1 MRVRPLATLLAR
13 SVVLLMVLA
22 GMNHTTLAAW
32 EELVTN
38 GGFESGTSG
47 WTMKNLSLQTSNVYE
62 GSQAAQMTPG
72 TYYYQGYQYIT
83 INEGDELIGFAAM
96 ASDGIVGSA
105 SVSLRFLDSGGNLI
119 STASLGSL
127 TGTNPYTFN
136 TTGGIFAPIGTT
148 KVMVRVGALGVQGGT
163 YYVDAISLQRRTPDD
178 GTQVLINGS
187 FDGNTYGWDPK
198 HATYQT
204 TTVMDGVGALQLT
217 SGTFY
222 KFFYQNITSAPGKV
236 YKASAY
242 IKADNITGSAGIQIR
257 FRDAGGNDI
266 TTNSIGYETGTTNWN
281 FHETAELTAPPG
293 TATLH
298 VRGTIG
304 TNAGGTGY
312 FDRISVLDVT
322 PQSGPQI
329 VFFDQQN
336 TQQLTNGSFESGF
349 SDWTQTHAQLQT
361 THVYD
366 GSQAIQIASST
377 YYKQSWHRQPAQPGE
392 VYSASIMAA
401 CSNITAT
408 ASVNLRFR
416 DAALNVIGGAGMGS
430 LTGDRL
436 YRQYTASN
444 VRAPA
449 NTAYVELHLATATGT
464 NGGYA
469 YFDQASL
476 LKNDGLPITVVS
488 TFESA
493 GVTVL
498 CDNANATCELYFKK
512 VSDTQWQEAYPP
524 MFDDTNMEFRG
535 SIVDLE
541 PDTEY
546 QVYAILSD
554 NGTVIDEG
562 GASFATW
569 QSSPNVTQTINL
581 ASLYTSG
588 QLLIANLQGTPD
600 NWIKVVGT
608 GVNDVDGAYAT
619 DGAIH
624 LSNCAFV
631 ILENVQVIGGRR
643 YGIHVDDCYDVRVI
657 NCDVSGYARTP
668 NIVSSGK
675 SYETQ
680 ADVNAGN
687 PINMDG
693 GIFLDESEKVLVER
707 CYIHDPRLSANTWD
721 YGHPTGPEG
730 IVVKNNSR
738 TGNSVVRYND
748 IIGSDH
754 IRWNDGIEGY
764 DNNSVNG
771 SFARDSDIHGNM
783 ICYGNDDVIELD
795 GGQENVRFFE
805 NKTQG
810 FLCGVSVAPNR
821 KGPCYV
827 YRNLIGRLGDER
839 NTKGA
844 MIKQGGGD
852 TYTRGFTYFFNNTMY
867 SAGYGGICGVGFGD
881 DTNRALFYAVT
892 RNNIVYGLGTNTEV
906 IEDEWSVPVN
916 SFDFDNL
923 WNVGLSQ
930 ANVQYA
936 SGNEANGILNDEPS
950 FEDKD
955 SDLFTLTSLSSAI
968 DMGAIL
974 PNFAVNFDGAAP
986 DQGALEFGDTTLMP
1000 IRPVDITADT
1010 YRVTLNAVAGSYT
1023 DTVYVTLNIG
1033 QLEGGST
1040 TYKIARNATTNWLNV
1055 TPTSG
1060 TITSNST
1067 LMLTVTVDVNQV
1079 ISGQNEKAVFLVRL
1093 ANGLSIPITVE
1104 ADVN

>member
-1 MRVRPLATLLAR
+1 MRALSKASLIVRAGVLLVLLAFCTN
-13 SVVLLMVLA
+13 STFA
-22 GMNHTTLAAW
+22 FW
-32 EELVTN
+32 EELTVN

-72 TYYYQGYQYIT
+72 TYYYQGYQYVT
-83 INEGDELIGFAAM
+83 VNEGDELIGFAAM

-105 SVSLRFLDSGGNLI
+105 AVSLRFLDSGGNLI
-119 STASLGSL
+119 ATVGLGGM
-127 TGTNPYTFN
+127 TGTNPYALK
-136 TTGGIFAPIGTT
+136 TTGGIFAPTGTT

-163 YYVDAISLQRRTPDD
+163 YYVDAISLQRRTPDS
-178 GTQVLINGS
+178 GTEVLINGS
-187 FDGNTYGWDPK
+187 FDGGTYGWDPK

-217 SGTFY
+217 SGTYY
-222 KFFYQNITSAPGKV
+222 KFFYQDIPSAPGKV
-236 YKASAY
+236 YKAAAY
-242 IKADNITGSAGIQIR
+242 IKADNITGSAGLQIR

-266 TTNSIGYETGTTNWN
+266 STQSIGYETGTTQWN
-281 FHETAELTAPPG
+281 YHETTELTAPPG
-293 TATLH
+293 TVTMH

-322 PQSGPQI
+322 PQTGPQI
-329 VFFDQQN
+329 VFADQQN

-349 SDWTQTHAQLQT
+349 SDWTQTNAQLQT

-366 GSQAIQIASST
+366 GAQAIQIPSAT

-401 CSNITAT
+401 CSGLT
-408 ASVNLRFR
+408 ASASINLRFR
-416 DAALNVIGGAGMGS
+416 DAGLNVIGGAGMGS
-430 LTGDRL
+430 LTSDRL

-464 NGGYA
+464 YGGYA

-476 LKNDGLPITVVS
+476 LKNEGLPITVVS

-498 CDNANATCELYFKK
+498 TDNPNATCELYFKK
-512 VSDTQWQEAYPP
+512 VTDSQWLDAYPP

-535 SIVDLE
+535 SIIRLQ

-546 QVYAILSD
+546 QVYAIVKD

-562 GASFATW
+562 GASFSTW
-569 QSSPNVTQTINL
+569 QSSPTIAQTYNITD
-581 ASLYTSG
+581 LYTSG
-588 QLLIANLQGTPD
+588 QLLISDLQGTPD
-600 NWIKVVGT
+600 GWIKITGT
-608 GVNDVDGAYAT
+608 GTNDVDGLYST

-624 LSNCAFV
+624 LKNAAFV
-631 ILENVQVIGGRR
+631 ILENVQVVGGRR

-657 NCDVSGYARTP
+657 NCDVSGFARTP
-668 NIVSSGK
+668 NYVSGGQ
-675 SYETQ
+675 SYETS
-680 ADVNAGN
+680 ADVTADN

-693 GIFLDESEKVLVER
+693 GIFLDQSQKVLVER
-707 CYIHDPRLSANTWD
+707 CYVHDPRLSANTWD
-721 YGHPTGPEG
+721 DGHPAGPEG

-748 IIGSDH
+748 IIGSEH
-754 IRWNDGIEGY
+754 VCWNDGIEGY
-764 DNNSVNG
+764 DNGSIDG

-821 KGPCYV
+821 KGPCYIFG
-827 YRNLIGRLGDER
+827 NLIGRLGDER
-839 NTKGA
+839 GVTGA

-852 TYTRGFTYFFNNTMY
+852 SYTRGFTYFFNNTMY

-881 DTNRALFYAVT
+881 DTNRALFYGVT
-892 RNNIVYGLGTNTEV
+892 RNNIVYGLGTSTEV
-906 IEDEWSVPVN
+906 IEDEYSVPVN

-923 WNVGLSQ
+923 WNVGRSQ
-930 ANVQYA
+930 ALVQYA
-936 SGNEANGILNDEPS
+936 AGNEANGILNDEPS
-950 FEDKD
+950 FDD
-955 SDLFTLTSLSSAI
+955 ASSDLFTLTNLSSAI
-968 DMGAIL
+968 DMGTIL
-974 PNFAVNFDGAAP
+974 PNFAVNFAGAAP
-986 DQGALEFGDTTLMP
+986 DQGAFEFGSNTLMP

-1010 YRVTLNAVAGSYT
+1010 YRVSLNAVAGSYT

-1033 QLEGGST
+1033 QIEGGST
-1040 TYKIARNATTNWLNV
+1040 SYKIAKNATANWLNV
-1055 TPTSG
+1055 SPASG

-1067 LMLTVTVDVNQV
+1067 LILTVSVDVNQV
-1079 ISGQNEKAVFLVRL
+1079 IAGVNRQAVFLVRL
-1093 ANGLSIPITVE
+1093 ANGLSIPITVV
-1104 ADVN
+1104 ADVD